1 MVRYRFD
8 KSHLFEK
15 QNRMAEREER
25 LYPSLTL
32 TGDISSLGNLHE
44 KKKFYR
50 ERERERERESERE
63 RCRKT
68 EEPHLGLKCWV

>member
-1 MVRYRFD
+1 LVRYRFD

-50 ERERERERESERE
+50 ERERERERKRE
-63 RCRKT
+63 RAKERDAERQKS
-68 EEPHLGLKCWV
+68 HIWD